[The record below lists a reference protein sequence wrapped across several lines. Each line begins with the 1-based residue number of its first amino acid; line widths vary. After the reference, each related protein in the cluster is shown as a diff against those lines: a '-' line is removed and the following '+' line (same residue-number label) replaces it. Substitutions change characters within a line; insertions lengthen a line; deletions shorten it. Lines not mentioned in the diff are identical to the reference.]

1 MIRKLMELGV
11 MVEPEAASLLEKGDA
26 NKVTEKVLKLDPMP
40 LTINAGLARQL
51 LTEPANVKV
60 VKKAAAMKGMSVP
73 DFVASYNERFSALQR
88 ILLKNPLLG
97 NAASISS
104 ASGVCRIIGMVK
116 NGGRTIEDPSGE
128 GEFVTGA
135 RLLDGD
141 VIGAIGTAEGGVF
154 RANEIIF
161 PGVQLKERP
170 AVLGTFTAGRGADCS
185 VKTDSTAFYDMNG
198 AIVVASDADLGEIAK
213 QLNSGEKEAALELLK
228 RRHLTVP
235 PRDCLEPQPDFLVF
249 NAKENFTEVF
259 KGVTVVG
266 IKEWNA
272 AEADLNTKKIT
283 FKQV

>member
-26 NKVTEKVLKLDPMP
+26 NKVMEKVLKLDPMP

-73 DFVASYNERFSALQR
+73 DFVASYNERFSVLQR
-88 ILLKNPLLG
+88 LLLKNPLLG

-128 GEFVTGA
+128 GDFITDA

-170 AVLGTFTAGRGADCS
+170 AVLGTFTAGKTTGAIR
-185 VKTDSTAFYDMNG
+185 TDSTAFYDANG
-198 AIVVASDADLGEIAK
+198 TAVAVSDADLGEVAK

-228 RRHLTVP
+228 RRRLTVP

-266 IKEWNA
+266 IKEGNTS
-272 AEADLNTKKIT
+272 EIDLSTKKVT